1 MSAPPSPA
9 PEAPPPRRRLAI
21 LETLAIFAIAWLMMG
36 IYAFRDEPLQIAGLE
51 VKQTDIAALWRGEDT
66 TSPAV
71 PRGLAV
77 GAPAPPPPAPVAA
90 PEVEPAVAPAP
101 ARPVDEAPQRI
112 LLFGD
117 SMIDELMLRLAD
129 YCAHNG
135 HELHPAIWYGA
146 GVINWSQDDKL
157 DRLLRE
163 VKPTFVIAVLGSNDL
178 TSRNL
183 RPRRVAVNR
192 VLDKLKDQPLIWVG
206 PPNWTEDTG
215 INQLLSDAVGPG
227 RYFRS
232 ETLFQQRNLP
242 RAPDG
247 IHPTHSASGIWM
259 DEVASWIMAKSDHP
273 ITLREPT
280 EKAKRPVA
288 RIFAPPGRSGGT

>member
-1 MSAPPSPA
+1 MPA
-9 PEAPPPRRRLAI
+9 PRPTASEAPPPRRRLAV
-21 LETLAIFAIAWLMMG
+21 LETLAIFAIAWVMLG
-36 IYAFRDEPLQIAGLE
+36 AYAFREAPLQVAGME
-51 VKQTDIAALWRGEDT
+51 VKQTDIAALWRGEETDA
-66 TSPAV
+66 PAA

-77 GAPAPPPPAPVAA
+77 GAPAPPPPPVVE
-90 PEVEPAVAPAP
+90 PEVEPAVALAP
-101 ARPVDEAPQRI
+101 ARAVNEEPQRI

-183 RPRRVAVNR
+183 RPRRVAVKR
-192 VLDKLKDQPLIWVG
+192 VLDKLEGQPLIWVG

-215 INQLLSDAVGPG
+215 INQLLGEAVGPG

-232 ETLFQQRNLP
+232 ETLFQRRNLP

-259 DEVASWIMAKSDHP
+259 DEVASWIMAASDHP
-273 ITLREPT
+273 IALREPT